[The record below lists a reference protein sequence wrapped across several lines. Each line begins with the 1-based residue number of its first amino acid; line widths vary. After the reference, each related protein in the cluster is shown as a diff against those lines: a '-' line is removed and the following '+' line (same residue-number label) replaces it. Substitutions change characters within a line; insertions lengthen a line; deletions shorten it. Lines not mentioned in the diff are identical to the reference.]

1 MLTSKRAFVI
11 ALALLLCAGWAAA
24 QRQRKVVAP
33 PPPTP
38 PTLNLSS
45 DTTSVMLCARD
56 ATQGSP
62 RVRLNAAATS
72 PDGLPIRYTWKTTGG
87 RIDGDG
93 ATPVWD
99 LTGVAPGTYIASV
112 DVTTGDARC
121 TAFAT
126 IPVAV
131 VECAPLRE
139 VCPNISIV
147 GPDAVMTGAPLTF
160 AAELSGGTRGVQPV
174 YNWTVS
180 AGTITSG
187 QGTPSITVSTA
198 GLSGQDVRAS
208 LTVNGYGAL
217 NCAASFST
225 PVQAE
230 RVRSRQFDEIG
241 DVPRNAEK
249 ARLDLFAS
257 EMQNEPH
264 AFGYILAWG
273 GKPGQAQKRAAD
285 AKAYLVNTR
294 GLDASC
300 IVVQSGRMGGA
311 LRMQFWL
318 VPMGAEPPTMPR

>member
-24 QRQRKVVAP
+24 QRRRKVVETPPAP
-33 PPPTP
+33 PTVS
-38 PTLNLSS
+38 LSS
-45 DTTSVMLCARD
+45 DATSVMLCARD

-62 RVRLNAAATS
+62 RVRLNAVATS

-131 VECAPLRE
+131 IECAPLRE

-147 GPDAVMTGAPLTF
+147 GPDTVTTGAPVTF
-160 AAELSGGTRGVQPV
+160 SAELSGGTTGVQPV

-208 LTVNGYGAL
+208 LTINGYGGL
-217 NCAASFST
+217 NCAASFSV

-241 DVPRNAEK
+241 NITRNGEK

-257 EMQNEPH
+257 ELQNDPH
-264 AFGYILAWG
+264 ASGYILAWG

-285 AKAYLVNTR
+285 LKAYLVNTR
-294 GLDASC
+294 GLEASR
-300 IVVQSGRMGGA
+300 IVVQSGRTGGD